1 MMFSR
6 EKVKRAF
13 SKSACS
19 YNDAAV
25 LQKEILSRLID
36 KLSILKPESVK
47 RLLDVGSGTGLA
59 CERLANMYGGE
70 SYFAYDFALPMLEL
84 AHQENISINQHVVCG
99 DVEALPYQESV
110 FDIVFSASTYQW
122 CNDIGSVF
130 SDSYRIIRDGG
141 LFIFS
146 TFGPGTLG
154 ELRDCFVKVDN
165 KPHVSSFIDM
175 QELGDGMLAC
185 GFHAPVIESE
195 TITVEYPNPLQLLK
209 DLQAT
214 GATNHLESRARG
226 LMGQA
231 SLKKMLAEYEKLV
244 LTNGKYPASYEVI
257 YAHGWKKPAKQ
268 SSQIGAEEW
277 RPIQF
282 V

>member
-36 KLSILKPESVK
+36 KLNVLQPESAK
-47 RLLDVGSGTGLA
+47 CLLDVGSGTGLA
-59 CERLANMYGGE
+59 CDRLTTMYGRE
-70 SYFAYDFALPMLEL
+70 SYFAYDFALPMLEF
-84 AHQENISINQHVVCG
+84 AQQDNISINQHAVCG
-99 DVEALPYQESV
+99 DVEALPYQESM
-110 FDIVFSASTYQW
+110 FDVVFSASTYQW
-122 CNDIGSVF
+122 CNDMGNAF
-130 SDSYRIIRDGG
+130 NDSYRVMKDGG

-146 TFGPGTLG
+146 TFGPDTLK
-154 ELRDCFVKVDN
+154 ELRDCFVKVDSQ
-165 KPHVSSFIDM
+165 PHVSSFIDM
-175 QELGDGMLAC
+175 QELGDGLLAC

-195 TITVEYPNPLQLLK
+195 TITVEYSSPLQLLK

-226 LMGQA
+226 LMGPA
-231 SLKKMLAEYEKLV
+231 SLKKMLFEYEKLV
-244 LTNGKYPASYEVI
+244 LANGKFPASYEVI
-257 YAHGWKKPAKQ
+257 YAHGWKKLANKSNQ
-268 SSQIGAEEW
+268 LGAQDW
-277 RPIQF
+277 QPIQF

>member
-1 MMFSR
+1 MIFSR

-13 SKSACS
+13 SKSARS

-25 LQKEILSRLID
+25 LQKEILFRLID
-36 KLSILKPESVK
+36 KLNVLQPELVK

-59 CERLANMYGGE
+59 CERLVNMYGSE
-70 SYFAYDFALPMLEL
+70 SYFACDFAMPMLEL
-84 AHQENISINQHVVCG
+84 AQQENKLINQHAVCG
-99 DVEALPYQESV
+99 DVQALPYKESV

-130 SDSYRIIRDGG
+130 SDSYRIMNDGG

-146 TFGPGTLG
+146 TFGPDTLR

-175 QELGDGMLAC
+175 QELGDGLLAC

-195 TITVEYPNPLQLLK
+195 TITVEYPSPSQLLK
-209 DLQAT
+209 DLQET
-214 GATNHLESRARG
+214 GATNHLENRARG

-231 SLKKMLAEYEKLV
+231 SLKKMLGEYEKLV
-244 LTNGKYPASYEVI
+244 LANGKYPATYEVI
-257 YAHGWKKPAKQ
+257 YAHGWKKPTKQ
-268 SSQIGAEEW
+268 PSQIGAQEW
-277 RPIQF
+277 RPIRF